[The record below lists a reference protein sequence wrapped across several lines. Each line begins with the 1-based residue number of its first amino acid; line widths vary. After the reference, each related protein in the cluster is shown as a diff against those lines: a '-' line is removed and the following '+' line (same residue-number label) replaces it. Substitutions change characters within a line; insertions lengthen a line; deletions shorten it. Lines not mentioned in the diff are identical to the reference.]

1 MIGLFGPQRLGKVF
15 SYANQYVETTFLIL
29 IIPLSSYFVD
39 LNSKSTIQIPLNKVS
54 LKNHYFSFSLILSG
68 VLFFVLNIV
77 FGLKFSENE
86 ANLIIAYAPITI
98 TMMLVS
104 VGFIYY
110 FISGRH
116 TKYEIKKRTIL
127 QNVVGINALPEWLDD
142 ETAKFIY
149 EKHINK
155 LPDNWK
161 DKIATKAYTTE
172 EFFYYYT
179 MLAYQQRIMPTSE
192 NVELFNKLDMKLNK

>member
-1 MIGLFGPQRLGKVF
+1 MIGLFRPQRLGKVF
-15 SYANQYVETTFLIL
+15 SYANQYVETTFLIF

-110 FISGRH
+110 FISGRP